1 MNNTRDEIKP
11 VGS

>member
-1 MNNTRDEIKP
+1 MNNTRDEIQL